1 MTTNTTPSGQPQ
13 PGKPLLL
20 MVGSGG
26 QEWREYVLRAIVT
39 RYRLHLLCPAP
50 PSWEKPYIDGYSVVD
65 TLDAPAM
72 ADVARASGE
81 TFAGVLTYEET
92 RVESAAELATSL
104 GLRTSPRAAVNAC
117 RDKYLGRVALK
128 EAGVPQAES
137 IAVADLA
144 QARAAAER
152 IGYPVVVKPRALSA
166 SCGVTFVAGPHELA
180 DAYREAGRIWFD
192 EVPRSEAPI
201 LIEEFLDGP
210 EISVEALCRD
220 GQLTALFVAR
230 KELGY
235 APGFEEVGHTVRADD
250 PLLHDENLLKVL
262 QDAHTAVGL
271 TDTVTHTELRLTA
284 RGPKVVEINARI
296 GGDRIPYLG
305 GLVTGMEIG
314 LVAADLAAGVVP
326 EIPRPTGSSTAAVR
340 FLYPERDLKL
350 EAIEIDEA
358 ALPAS
363 IHEVLPLAD
372 PGKELWLP
380 PVDNARSRYALV
392 IAVSESE
399 KDCAAALDK
408 AAAAITARGIP
419 LS

>member
-1 MTTNTTPSGQPQ
+1 MTTNPTPAGAPT
-13 PGKPLLL
+13 PEKPLLL
-20 MVGSGG
+20 LVGSGG
-26 QEWREYVLRAIVT
+26 RTWREYVLRAIVT
-39 RYRLHLLCPAP
+39 KYRLHLLCPAP
-50 PSWEKPYIDGYSVVD
+50 PSWEKPYIDGYTVVD

-72 ADVARASGE
+72 DDIARARTES
-81 TFAGVLTYEET
+81 FAGVLTYEET
-92 RVESAAELATSL
+92 RVESAAELATAL
-104 GLRTSPRAAVNAC
+104 GLRTSPRAAVSAC
-117 RDKYLGRVALK
+117 RDKYLGRQALK
-128 EAGVPQAES
+128 ERGVPQAES
-137 IAVADLA
+137 IAVTDLA
-144 QARAAAER
+144 QAQEAAER

-166 SCGVTFVAGPHELA
+166 SCGVTFVPGPQQLEE
-180 DAYREAGRIWFD
+180 AYQEAGRIWFD

-201 LIEEFLDGP
+201 LVEEFLDGP

-220 GQLTALFVAR
+220 GQVTALFVAR

-250 PLLHDENLLKVL
+250 PLLHDETLLKVL

-284 RGPKVVEINARI
+284 AGPKVVEINARI

-314 LVAADLAAGVVP
+314 LVAADLAADVVP
-326 EIPRPTGSSTAAVR
+326 DIPRTTGSATAGVR

-350 EAIEIDEA
+350 ESIEIDEA
-358 ALPAS
+358 KLPAS
-363 IHEVLPLAD
+363 IHEVTPLAD
-372 PGKELWLP
+372 PGRELWLP

-392 IAVSESE
+392 IAVAETE
-399 KDCAAALDK
+399 KDCAAALDE
-408 AAAAITARGIP
+408 AAAAVTATGVP